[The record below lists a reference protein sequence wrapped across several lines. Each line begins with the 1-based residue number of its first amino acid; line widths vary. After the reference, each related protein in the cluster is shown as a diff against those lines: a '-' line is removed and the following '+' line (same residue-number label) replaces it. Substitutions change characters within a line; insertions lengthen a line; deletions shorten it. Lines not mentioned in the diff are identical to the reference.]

1 MGLLNG
7 KAIVITGS
15 GRGIGEACVKG
26 AARQGASV
34 VVNDVDAEFAE
45 KVAADIRAEGG
56 SAIACAADI
65 TDWDQAGQLIDTCI
79 GEYGRIDGL
88 VNNAGLFHINK
99 FLDYDPVAARALI
112 DVNVMGTLNCAARAV
127 KPMVAQGSGSIVN
140 ITSGAHMGL
149 DSMSVY
155 GASKGAVASMVYGWA
170 LELRGSGVRVNAFS
184 PLGATRMTEV
194 TGDYMVRAAAAR
206 RGDSAEVVKSR
217 HETNVQPAEANSPP
231 IEFLLSD
238 RAEGISGQIVRL
250 DGGNLQIYTHPALLL
265 PPIHRDGWTADD
277 IADVFDAQLRDKL
290 VPCGVQAMKE
300 GPVPVTTG
308 YWRETKD

>member
-1 MGLLNG
+1 MGLLSG
-7 KAIVITGS
+7 KAIIITGS
-15 GRGIGEACVKG
+15 GRGIGEACIKG
-26 AARQGASV
+26 AARQGAFV
-34 VVNDVDAEFAE
+34 VVNDVSADLAEQ
-45 KVAADIRAEGG
+45 VASDIRSDGG
-56 SAIACAADI
+56 RAIAFAADI
-65 TDWDQAGQLIDTCI
+65 TDWDQAGRLIDACI

-99 FLDYDPVAARALI
+99 FLDYDPVAARSLI

-155 GASKGAVASMVYGWA
+155 GASKGAVASMVYSWA
-170 LELRGSGVRVNAFS
+170 LELSGTGVRVNAFS
-184 PLGATRMTEV
+184 PLGATRMTEE
-194 TGDYMVRAAAAR
+194 TGDYMVRAAVAR
-206 RGDSAEVVKSR
+206 RGPRADTVKSR
-217 HETNVQPAEANSPP
+217 HSSNIQPAEANSPP

-238 RAEGISGQIVRL
+238 LSSAVSGQIVRL

-265 PPIHRDGWTADD
+265 PPIYRENWTAQD
-277 IADVFDAQLRDKL
+277 IADAFDAQLSGKL
-290 VPCGVQAMKE
+290 VPCGVQAMRE

-308 YWRETKD
+308 YWRETKE